1 MIIDPIADMLTR
13 IRNASAVRKP
23 DVLVPFSKMKFAMAK
38 ILEKEGY
45 VGKVEEED
53 GRNLR
58 IRLVYDNNRRP
69 AIMSIKR
76 ISKPGRRLYVTAG
89 KMPRVLGGHGIAIVS
104 TSKGVITSKEAK
116 KLNIGGEFVCEIY

>member
-13 IRNASAVRKP
+13 IRNASAVRKQ
-23 DVLVPFSKMKFAMAK
+23 DVLVPFSKMKFTIAQ

-45 VGKVEEED
+45 VSTVVKED
-53 GRNLR
+53 GRNFR
-58 IRLVYDNNRRP
+58 IKLMYDKNRRP

-89 KMPRVLGGHGIAIVS
+89 KMPRVLGGYGVAIVS
-104 TSKGVITSKEAK
+104 TSRGVITSKEAK
-116 KLNIGGEFVCEIY
+116 KLNVGGELVCEIY